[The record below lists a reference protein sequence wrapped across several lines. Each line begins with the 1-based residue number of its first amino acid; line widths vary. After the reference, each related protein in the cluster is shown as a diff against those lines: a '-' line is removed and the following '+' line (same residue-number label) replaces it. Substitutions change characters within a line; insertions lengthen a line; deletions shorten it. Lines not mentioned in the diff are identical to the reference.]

1 MTNPRKGRRSGKGR
15 ALRAAAIAGLTA
27 ASLSVSSPTE
37 GAESNGGSSAGPTAE
52 GIRFVYLIRHGHYD
66 RVDSLDDRTAN
77 GLSPLGREQA
87 RLLGAR
93 LAALPV
99 KLGHFVSSD
108 LRRAIE
114 TVNEIGAIIG
124 RTAERDSLLA
134 ECTAPSSRPG
144 VNEAND
150 PADLAACQAAM
161 EAAWAKYFTPSPD
174 ADTHDVLVCHGNVIR
189 WFVNRALGNDTRH
202 WTSLDIGNA
211 SLTIVGV
218 RPDGGT
224 RLVIYS
230 DVGHLPVAKQTW
242 AGRGAGWGTLK
253 K

>member
-1 MTNPRKGRRSGKGR
+1 MTKPRGERRAGKGGT
-15 ALRAAAIAGLTA
+15 LRAAAIAGLTA
-27 ASLSVSSPTE
+27 AGLSVSSPTE
-37 GAESNGGSSAGPTAE
+37 GAESNPGNAARSAPE
-52 GIRFVYLIRHGHYD
+52 GIRFVYLIRHGFYD

-99 KLGHFVSSD
+99 KFGRFVSSD
-108 LRRAIE
+108 LHRAIE
-114 TVNEIGAIIG
+114 TADEIGAIIG

-144 VNEAND
+144 VNEANN
-150 PADLAACQAAM
+150 PGDLAACQATM

-174 ADTHDVLVCHGNVIR
+174 GDAHDVLICHGNVIR

-224 RLVIYS
+224 WLVIYS